1 MLAEKDHYMP
11 RCKLHMNQ
19 IGMCAERIIKDIKAS
34 ALTGKAKIQMCTD
47 IYVPLGMMAHAVDK
61 FSALK
66 DKCTIELKNERRHA
80 KEKELS
86 KRIAKAKCGVKPAT
100 LKQAA
105 ATMRAIKM
113 AAPKAA
119 NKKDGKS
126 EPMKK

>member
-1 MLAEKDHYMP
+1 M
-11 RCKLHMNQ
+11 R
-19 IGMCAERIIKDIKAS
+19 AERIIKDIKAS
-34 ALTGKAKIQMCTD
+34 ALTGKAKIQMCND
-47 IYVPLGMMAHAVDK
+47 IYMPLGMMAHAVDK

-80 KEKELS
+80 KEKE
-86 KRIAKAKCGVKPAT
+86 PAT

-105 ATMRAIKM
+105 ARMRAIKM